1 MSTLDMSSTASD
13 ARASLK
19 QDAKSL
25 NLVEF
30 WEQRADVE
38 LLQPRNKAR
47 PYRWRWSDIEPRLR
61 VASKTVPIE
70 ECERRALVFANPGL
84 DGKPYITNTLFAAYS
99 LYNPAERAPVHRH
112 TPSASRF
119 VLEGDGGFTVVEGE
133 KLRMSRGDLILTPT
147 GTWHDHGNDG
157 AQPVIWVDVLNV
169 PLVESLNA
177 TSFEFNYAEKDENS
191 NTGEA
196 IPRTL
201 QTIREPDDHSQRLY
215 GTGGI
220 KPLFVSHRRGPTEHS
235 PLFVYRWQ
243 ETRAALEK
251 LQSYAGSPYDG
262 IIFEYVDPTTGGPV
276 MPTMS
281 FRSQMLR
288 PGEQTLPH
296 RKTASNVYCVLE
308 GQGYTDVEGTRLEWQ
323 RNDVFTVPGWLWH
336 EHRNTAAENAFLYS
350 VTDEPT
356 MRKLGLFREEGKTAA
371 GKVQSLAA

>member
-1 MSTLDMSSTASD
+1 MNAPANASA
-13 ARASLK
+13 ARASLQ
-19 QDAKSL
+19 QDAKAL
-25 NLVEF
+25 HLVEF

-47 PYRWRWSDIEPRLR
+47 PFRWRWTDIEPRLR
-61 VASKTVPIE
+61 VAAKTVPIE

-99 LYNPAERAPVHRH
+99 LYNPGEHAPVHRH

-119 VLEGDGGFTVVEGE
+119 VLEGDGGFTVVQGE

-157 AQPVIWVDVLNV
+157 REAVIWVDVLNV

-177 TSFEFNYAEKDENS
+177 TRFEFDYTENDNQS
-191 NTGEA
+191 NSGQP
-196 IPRTL
+196 IPRIL
-201 QTIREPDDHSQRLY
+201 QSIREPDDHSQRLY

-235 PLFVYRWQ
+235 PLFVYRW
-243 ETRAALEK
+243 EHTRAALER
-251 LQSYAGSPYDG
+251 LAEYRGSPYDG

-281 FRSQMLR
+281 FRCQMLR
-288 PGEQTLPH
+288 PGEKTLCH
-296 RKTASNVYCVLE
+296 RKTASTVYCVLE
-308 GQGYTDVEGTRLEWQ
+308 GEGLTEVEGVALEWK

-336 EHRNTAAENAFLYS
+336 EHTNRTDRPAFLYS
-350 VTDEPT
+350 VTDEPA
-356 MRKLGLFREEGKTAA
+356 MHKLGLFRAESRAA
-371 GKVQSLAA
+371 DGAVQELVSVN

>member
-1 MSTLDMSSTASD
+1 MAAKAEALG

-19 QDAKSL
+19 EDAKAL

-47 PYRWRWSDIEPRLR
+47 PFRWKWTDIEPRLR
-61 VASKTVPIE
+61 IASKTVPIE

-99 LYNPAERAPVHRH
+99 LYNPGERAPVHRH
-112 TPSASRF
+112 SPSASRF
-119 VLEGDGGFTVVEGE
+119 VLDGDGGFTVVEGE
-133 KLRMSRGDLILTPT
+133 KLHMSRGDLILTPT

-157 AQPVIWVDVLNV
+157 KQAVIWVDVLNV

-177 TSFEFNYAEKDENS
+177 TSFEFNYMEQDEKS

-196 IPRTL
+196 VPRTL
-201 QTIREPDDHSQRLY
+201 QSVREPDDHSQRLY

-235 PLFVYRWQ
+235 PLFVYRWE
-243 ETRAALEK
+243 ETRAALER
-251 LQSYAGSPYDG
+251 LRDYQGSAYDG
-262 IIFEYVDPTTGGPV
+262 IIFEYIDPTTGGSV

-288 PGEQTLPH
+288 PGEHTRPH
-296 RKTASNVYCVLE
+296 RKMASHVYCVLE
-308 GQGYTDVEGTRLEWQ
+308 GEGYTEVEGTRLEWK

-336 EHRNTAAENAFLYS
+336 EHKNTTRENVFLYS

-356 MRKLGLFREEGKTAA
+356 MRKLGLFREEGRTSD
-371 GKVQSLAA
+371 GKVYSLAA

>member
-1 MSTLDMSSTASD
+1 MD
-13 ARASLK
+13 ATSETHAQRAALSGA
-19 QDAKSL
+19 AKAL

-38 LLQPRNKAR
+38 LLAPRNKAR
-47 PYRWRWSDIEPRLR
+47 PHRWRWADIEPRLR
-61 VASKTVPIE
+61 VAAKTVPIE

-99 LYNPAERAPVHRH
+99 LYNPGERAPVHRH

-119 VLEGDGGFTVVEGE
+119 VLDGDGGFTVVEGE
-133 KLRMSRGDLILTPT
+133 KLRMSRGDLILTPA

-157 AQPVIWVDVLNV
+157 EQAVIWVDVLNV

-177 TSFEFNYAEKDENS
+177 TSFEFDYAEKDENS
-191 NTGEA
+191 NTGESVA
-196 IPRTL
+196 RKL

-235 PLFVYRWQ
+235 PLFVYRWE
-243 ETRAALEK
+243 ETRAALANLEG
-251 LQSYAGSPYDG
+251 YRGSPYDG
-262 IIFEYVDPTTGGPV
+262 ILFEYVDPTTGGSV

-281 FRSQMLR
+281 FRCQMLR
-288 PGEQTLPH
+288 PDEATLPH
-296 RKTASNVYCVLE
+296 RKTASNVYCVLDGE
-308 GQGYTDVEGTRLEWQ
+308 GYTDVEGERLEWK

-336 EHRNTAAENAFLYS
+336 RHRNTTRHNAFLYS

-356 MRKLGLFREEGKTAA
+356 MRKLGLYRETGKDAQ
-371 GKVQSLAA
+371 GHLIDLA

>member
-1 MSTLDMSSTASD
+1 MDARRD
-13 ARASLK
+13 HNARASLK
-19 QDAKSL
+19 QDAKAL

-38 LLQPRNKAR
+38 LLSPRNKAR
-47 PYRWRWSDIEPRLR
+47 AHRWNWTDIEPRLR

-99 LYNPAERAPVHRH
+99 LYNPGERAPVHRH

-119 VLEGDGGFTVVEGE
+119 VLDGDGGFTVVEGE

-157 AQPVIWVDVLNV
+157 KEAVIWVDVLNV

-177 TSFEFNYAEKDENS
+177 TSFEFNYTERDEKS

-196 IPRTL
+196 TPRTL

-235 PLFVYRWQ
+235 PLFVYRWE
-243 ETRAALEK
+243 ETRTALEK
-251 LQSYAGSPYDG
+251 LQDYQGSPYDG

-288 PGEQTLPH
+288 AGEHTRAH

-308 GQGYTDVEGTRLEWQ
+308 GEGFTEVEGTRLDWK

-336 EHRNTAAENAFLYS
+336 QHKNTTRNNAFLYS

-356 MRKLGLFREEGKTAA
+356 MRKLGLFREEGRTAEGKT
-371 GKVQSLAA
+371 VPLAA

>member
-1 MSTLDMSSTASD
+1 MTTQANVPI

-19 QDAKSL
+19 QDAKAL
-25 NLVEF
+25 HLVEF

-47 PYRWRWSDIEPRLR
+47 PFRWKWTDIEPRLR
-61 VASKTVPIE
+61 VAATTVPIE

-99 LYNPAERAPVHRH
+99 LYNPGERAPVHRH

-119 VLEGDGGFTVVEGE
+119 VLEGDGGFTVVQGE
-133 KLRMSRGDLILTPT
+133 KLRMSRGDLVLTPT

-157 AQPVIWVDVLNV
+157 REAVIWVDVLNV

-177 TSFEFNYAEKDENS
+177 TQFEFNYTEQDEQSNS
-191 NTGEA
+191 GTP
-196 IPRTL
+196 IPKTL
-201 QTIREPDDHSQRLY
+201 QSIHARDDHSQRLY

-220 KPLFVSHRRGPTEHS
+220 LPLFVSHRRGPTEHS

-243 ETRAALEK
+243 QTRAALERLK
-251 LQSYAGSPYDG
+251 DYPGSPFDG
-262 IIFEYVDPTTGGPV
+262 IVFEYVDPTTGGPV

-281 FRSQMLR
+281 FRCQMLR
-288 PGEQTLPH
+288 PGEATRAH
-296 RKTASNVYCVLE
+296 RKTASTVYCVLE
-308 GQGYTDVEGTRLEWQ
+308 GEGRTEVEGAMLEWK

-336 EHRNTAAENAFLYS
+336 EHKNASGQPAFLYS

-356 MRKLGLFREEGKTAA
+356 MRKLGLFREEEKSADDKIEQPAA
-371 GKVQSLAA
+371 

>member
-1 MSTLDMSSTASD
+1 MAAATNADTEM
-13 ARASLK
+13 RASLK
-19 QDAKSL
+19 QDAKAL

-47 PYRWRWSDIEPRLR
+47 PYCWSWSDIEPRLR
-61 VASKTVPIE
+61 AASKTVPIE

-99 LYNPAERAPVHRH
+99 LYNPGERAPVHRH

-119 VLEGDGGFTVVEGE
+119 VLDGDGGFTVVEGE
-133 KLRMSRGDLILTPT
+133 KLEMSRGDLILTPT

-157 AQPVIWVDVLNV
+157 KQPVIWVDVLNV

-177 TSFEFNYAEKDENS
+177 TRFEFNYAEKDEKS
-191 NTGEA
+191 NTGES

-201 QTIREPDDHSQRLY
+201 QTIREPDDHSQKLY

-235 PLFVYRWQ
+235 PLFAYRWD
-243 ETRAALEK
+243 ETRAALER
-251 LQSYAGSPYDG
+251 LQAYSGSPYDG
-262 IIFEYVDPTTGGPV
+262 ILFEYVDPTTGGAV

-281 FRSQMLR
+281 FRCQMLR
-288 PGEQTLPH
+288 AGEHTLAH

-308 GQGYTDVEGTRLEWQ
+308 GEGYTDVEGTRLEWK

-336 EHRNTAAENAFLYS
+336 EHKNTSRQNAFLYS

-356 MRKLGLFREEGKTAA
+356 MRKLGLYREEGRDRD
-371 GKVQSLAA
+371 GQVEQISS

>member
-1 MSTLDMSSTASD
+1 MPIPQPAPAS
-13 ARASLK
+13 RAALA
-19 QDAKSL
+19 QDAKAL
-25 NLVEF
+25 HLVEF

-47 PYRWRWSDIEPRLR
+47 PFRWQWSDIEPRLR
-61 VASKTVPIE
+61 VAATTVPIE

-99 LYNPAERAPVHRH
+99 LYNPGERAPVHRH

-119 VLEGDGGFTVVEGE
+119 VLEGDGGFTVVQGE
-133 KLRMSRGDLILTPT
+133 KLRMHRGDLVLTPT

-157 AQPVIWVDVLNV
+157 SQAVIWVDVLNV

-177 TSFEFNYAEKDENS
+177 TQFEFDYTEHDMQSNSGDEV
-191 NTGEA
+191 
-196 IPRTL
+196 PMTL

-235 PLFVYRWQ
+235 PMFVYRW
-243 ETRAALEK
+243 EATRAALER
-251 LQSYAGSPYDG
+251 LADYPGSLFDA
-262 IIFEYVDPTTGGPV
+262 ILCEYIDPTTGGPV

-281 FRSQMLR
+281 FRCQMLR
-288 PGEQTLPH
+288 AGERTQSH
-296 RKTASNVYCVLE
+296 RKTASTVYCVLE
-308 GQGYTDVEGTRLEWQ
+308 GEGVTEVEGTRLEWK

-336 EHRNTAAENAFLYS
+336 EHRTTGSHPAFLYS

-356 MRKLGLFREEGKTAA
+356 MRKLGLFREEGRDAN
-371 GKVQSLAA
+371 GRVQAILS

>member
-1 MSTLDMSSTASD
+1 MDATTVATE

-19 QDAKSL
+19 QDAKAL

-47 PYRWRWSDIEPRLR
+47 PFRWNWTDIEPRLR
-61 VASKTVPIE
+61 VAAKTVPIE

-99 LYNPAERAPVHRH
+99 LYNPGERAPVHRH

-119 VLEGDGGFTVVEGE
+119 VLDGDGGFTVVEGE

-157 AQPVIWVDVLNV
+157 TQPVIWVDVLNV

-177 TSFEFNYAEKDENS
+177 TSFEFNYTEQDEQS
-191 NTGEA
+191 NTGKA

-201 QTIREPDDHSQRLY
+201 QSVREPDDHSQRLY

-235 PLFVYRWQ
+235 PLFVYRWD

-251 LQSYAGSPYDG
+251 LQEYPGSPYDG
-262 IIFEYVDPTTGGPV
+262 IIFEYIDPTTGGAV

-288 PGEQTLPH
+288 PGEQTQPH

-308 GQGYTDVEGTRLEWQ
+308 GEGYTEVEGTRLNWK

-336 EHRNTAAENAFLYS
+336 EHKNITRNNAFLYS

-356 MRKLGLFREEGKTAA
+356 MRKLGLFREEGKASD
-371 GKVQSLAA
+371 GKIVQLAA

>member
-1 MSTLDMSSTASD
+1 MDAKAEAFD

-19 QDAKSL
+19 EDAKGL

-47 PYRWRWSDIEPRLR
+47 PFRWKWTDIEPRLR
-61 VASKTVPIE
+61 IASKTVPIE

-99 LYNPAERAPVHRH
+99 LYNPGERAPVHRH
-112 TPSASRF
+112 SPSASRF
-119 VLEGDGGFTVVEGE
+119 VLDGDGGFTVVEGE

-157 AQPVIWVDVLNV
+157 KQAVIWVDVLNV

-177 TSFEFNYAEKDENS
+177 TSFEFNYTEQDEKS

-201 QTIREPDDHSQRLY
+201 QTVREPDDHSQRLY

-235 PLFVYRWQ
+235 PLFVYRWE
-243 ETRAALEK
+243 ETRAALER
-251 LQSYAGSPYDG
+251 LRDYQGSAYDG
-262 IIFEYVDPTTGGPV
+262 IIFEYIDPTTGGSV

-288 PGEQTLPH
+288 PGEHTRPH
-296 RKTASNVYCVLE
+296 RKMASHVYCVLE
-308 GQGYTDVEGTRLEWQ
+308 GEGYTEVEGTRLEWK

-336 EHRNTAAENAFLYS
+336 EHKNTTRENIFLYS

-356 MRKLGLFREEGKTAA
+356 MRKLGLFREEGKTSD
-371 GKVQSLAA
+371 GKVYSLAA